1 MIAHLNPSD
10 ALTSP
15 RSARVSAVRSLHQRR
30 HRAARGAFVVEGPQA
45 VQAAD
50 RRRSIRELYITEDA
64 GASYPDLVSSAL
76 DGGARVVAMTEPVAR
91 AMAETENPQG
101 VIAVCSLVARSWSQY
116 PCPTGGERAGML
128 VLLDRVSDPG
138 NAGTII
144 RTADAAGA
152 CAVVLT
158 PGSVDPHNGKC
169 VRATAGSIFDVPI
182 FTDVPAPQV
191 LAQARAAGVTTLAAD
206 GHGDLVLGSAEAS
219 AKLSGDIAWVF
230 GNEAHGVDP
239 QIAAEIDARIAIPI
253 RGGAE
258 SLNLAAAAAI
268 CLYAPI
274 L

>member
-1 MIAHLNPSD
+1 
-10 ALTSP
+10 
-15 RSARVSAVRSLHQRR
+15 
-30 HRAARGAFVVEGPQA
+30 
-45 VQAAD
+45 
-50 RRRSIRELYITEDA
+50 
-64 GASYPDLVSSAL
+64 
-76 DGGARVVAMTEPVAR
+76 MTEPVAR

-101 VIAVCSLVARSWSQY
+101 VIAVCSLVTRSWTQY

-128 VLLDRVSDPG
+128 VVLDRVSDPG

-152 CAVVLT
+152 CAVVFT

-182 FTDVPAPQV
+182 FTDATASQV
-191 LAQARAAGVTTLAAD
+191 LAQAREAGVTTVAAD
-206 GHGDLVLGSAEAS
+206 GRGDVVLGSAEAS
-219 AKLSGDIAWVF
+219 ALLSGDVAWVF

-239 QIAAEIDARIAIPI
+239 QIDVDARIAIPI
-253 RGGAE
+253 RGSAE

>member
-1 MIAHLNPSD
+1 MDRAYQRSLSCQRHDVQPVHPGSQGSRRRGRPADACRTGSQRRGGVHRARCDCSGQPPGSQRSLIAHLNPSD

-30 HRAARGAFVVEGPQA
+30 HRAARGAFVVEGPQV

-64 GASYPDLVSSAL
+64 AAAHPHLVGSAL

-152 CAVVLT
+152 CAVVFT

-182 FTDVPAPQV
+182 FTDVPASQV
-191 LAQARAAGVTTLAAD
+191 LAQARAAG
-206 GHGDLVLGSAEAS
+206 
-219 AKLSGDIAWVF
+219 
-230 GNEAHGVDP
+230 
-239 QIAAEIDARIAIPI
+239 
-253 RGGAE
+253 
-258 SLNLAAAAAI
+258 
-268 CLYAPI
+268 
-274 L
+274 